1 MPGIFFFL
9 VKNTIPCINHC
20 VLMFVSK
27 FCFQFK
33 TIGGPNLKE
42 YCTSLTKEDCRRQTG
57 SFMACEKVSK
67 WTFSSIE
74 HVGYDPV
81 FLYP

>member
-1 MPGIFFFL
+1 
-9 VKNTIPCINHC
+9 
-20 VLMFVSK
+20 MFVSK

-42 YCTSLTKEDCRRQTG
+42 YCTSLTKEDCRRQTN
-57 SFMACEKVSK
+57 SFMACEKV
-67 WTFSSIE
+67 SSIE

-81 FLYP
+81 FVFP